1 MPQTSIPMALVT
13 RPQRGH
19 SPRHHQERPD
29 PLEYLTPEDR
39 LLNKGSSPF
48 KASYYI
54 PIVICIVHL
63 DISLLSACQQAN
75 AYKENS
81 NFSPNELSFI
91 ESRIPSVE
99 VSEFFKSHSSFRSD
113 IELKEAIEAY
123 VDGLSKEKLLE
134 RLRSQGTIPFW
145 TKMVIQYVNFGI
157 LTLDRTKIARADG
170 NEVEV
175 HENEFRRAVQELEAV
190 YKCSLEFRD
199 AIRVA
204 AAKSEVDETSLGILK
219 KRMDALNENFI
230 LMKRTL
236 SGKLVGKPDETLMYP
251 GDKWWQPPE
260 PGPEFKD
267 KDPKNVVDAFAP
279 TWVQTT
285 LTFLVPAISLLS
297 CIPAALS
304 FISATNEI
312 GTARDADFFQLISS
326 SAMAVLGLL
335 TMMIPTFSSKTK
347 LGKMAWF
354 WTWILAGYSGVC
366 AIVSIPLYLVIPT
379 QWSAAVAFSG
389 SVAQGLVTLQ
399 LMYAI
404 EG

>member
-1 MPQTSIPMALVT
+1 MALVT

-251 GDKWWQPPE
+251 GDKWWYVGSFFSLPHSRISLKFRTGNLQNLAQNSKTRTQRTSWMHSPLLGSKPLSPFWCQLFLSSPAFQPP
-260 PGPEFKD
+260 
-267 KDPKNVVDAFAP
+267 
-279 TWVQTT
+279 
-285 LTFLVPAISLLS
+285 
-297 CIPAALS
+297 
-304 FISATNEI
+304 
-312 GTARDADFFQLISS
+312 
-326 SAMAVLGLL
+326 
-335 TMMIPTFSSKTK
+335 
-347 LGKMAWF
+347 
-354 WTWILAGYSGVC
+354 
-366 AIVSIPLYLVIPT
+366 
-379 QWSAAVAFSG
+379 
-389 SVAQGLVTLQ
+389 
-399 LMYAI
+399 
-404 EG
+404 

>member
-1 MPQTSIPMALVT
+1 M
-13 RPQRGH
+13 
-19 SPRHHQERPD
+19 
-29 PLEYLTPEDR
+29 
-39 LLNKGSSPF
+39 
-48 KASYYI
+48 
-54 PIVICIVHL
+54 
-63 DISLLSACQQAN
+63 
-75 AYKENS
+75 
-81 NFSPNELSFI
+81 
-91 ESRIPSVE
+91 
-99 VSEFFKSHSSFRSD
+99 
-113 IELKEAIEAY
+113 
-123 VDGLSKEKLLE
+123 SKEELLE

-145 TKMVIQYVNFGI
+145 AKMVIRYVNLGI

-204 AAKSEVDETSLGILK
+204 AVKNEVDETSLSILK

-236 SGKLVGKPDETLMYP
+236 SGKLVGKPDETLIYT
-251 GDKWWQPPE
+251 GDKWWYVGSFFLSPSFTHISKISDRQPPE

-304 FISATNEI
+304 FVSATNEI

-335 TMMIPTFSSKTK
+335 TMTIPTFSRKTK

-354 WTWILAGYSGVC
+354 WTWILAGFSGVC
-366 AIVSIPLYLVIPT
+366 AIVSIPLYLAIPT

-404 EG
+404 ES